1 MTIDWRAIGVGLR
14 IGGHRGAAGEAPE
27 NTFAG
32 FALASRAGVDYLELD
47 VQLSADG
54 VAVVVHDEELDR
66 TSDGHGPVASMTA
79 AALARLDAGRW
90 FDPAFTDERMPTL
103 TGLLAWLEAR
113 PTLGATIEAKGPGTG
128 ALIARAIKA
137 SPARARLSVCSFEA
151 VELRAAAHAA
161 AEVPRLLIVDRD
173 APDADLFALARD
185 ALATGIN
192 LPSAWC
198 DPELVAR
205 LHRIGLLVAGGTA
218 DDAVAIRACVEL
230 GLDAVD
236 SNRPTLAMAAR
247 DAAVRAG
254 MRPMSSEPGPPGLS
268 AVDSLLADS

>member
-14 IGGHRGAAGEAPE
+14 IGGHRGAAGEAAE

-54 VAVVVHDEELDR
+54 VAVVVHDDELDR
-66 TSDGHGPVASMTA
+66 TTDGHGPVASMTA
-79 AALARLDAGRW
+79 DRLARLDAGRW
-90 FDPAFTDERMPTL
+90 FAPAFTGQRIPTL
-103 TGLLAWLEAR
+103 TELLAWLEAH
-113 PTLGATIEAKGPGTG
+113 PALGATIEAKGPGTG
-128 ALIARAIKA
+128 AVIARAIEV
-137 SPARARLSVCSFEA
+137 SPARDRLSVCSFGA
-151 VELRAAAHAA
+151 VELRAAADAGP
-161 AEVPRLLIVDRD
+161 EIPRLLIADRD
-173 APDADLFALARD
+173 APGVDLLALARD

-192 LPSAWC
+192 VPWAWC
-198 DPELVAR
+198 DPGLVGR
-205 LHRIGLLVAGGTA
+205 LHRAGLLVAGGTA

-236 SNRPTLAMAAR
+236 SNRPTLAVAAR

-254 MRPMSSEPGPPGLS
+254 MRPMPSEPGPPSLS
-268 AVDSLLADS
+268 AVDSPLAGT